1 LFREREQ
8 TARLALSDRLRYD
21 RAPMSVLQQVIW
33 CLSALQLFGLVGVL
47 ILRRHYQRMPLFT
60 LYAGGGALS
69 SVVVAL
75 HYTRDAWML
84 QQVVMAALRF
94 GVVLELIYRIFGAFP
109 AAAAAARRVM
119 FVILVATALTA
130 LSASMPDAV
139 YTRSLAETIPRLAA
153 ASAWIL
159 TALAV
164 LVLWY
169 RLPLAPLPRAI
180 LMGYAPYLLIFTIS
194 LSLLF
199 DASTE
204 HLRPWLG
211 YMDLFAFIGLV
222 NYWIRVAWRTAPEAT
237 VSYPPAAPV
246 GSAVSVARQAS

>member
-1 LFREREQ
+1 
-8 TARLALSDRLRYD
+8 
-21 RAPMSVLQQVIW
+21 MSVLQQVFGW
-33 CLSALQLFGLVGVL
+33 LGVLQMFVLFGVL
-47 ILRRHYQRMPLFT
+47 IRRRHYQRMPLLT
-60 LYAGGGALS
+60 LYAGGAALS

-75 HYTRDAWML
+75 HYTRDTWIL
-84 QQVVMAALRF
+84 QQAVTAALRF
-94 GVVLELIYRIFGAFP
+94 GVALELIYRIFGAFP
-109 AAAAAARRVM
+109 AAAATARRVM
-119 FVILVATALTA
+119 FVILVVTALTA

-139 YTRSLAETIPRLAA
+139 YTRSHAEAIPRLAA
-153 ASAWIL
+153 AAAWIL

-211 YMDLFAFIGLV
+211 YMDMFAFIVLV

-237 VSYPPAAPV
+237 ISYPPAPPV
-246 GSAVSVARQAS
+246 ASSLSVARQAS

>member
-1 LFREREQ
+1 
-8 TARLALSDRLRYD
+8 
-21 RAPMSVLQQVIW
+21 MSVLQQVIW
-33 CLSALQLFGLVGVL
+33 CLSVLQLFGLVGVL

-60 LYAGGGALS
+60 LYAGGSVLS
-69 SVVVAL
+69 GVVLGL
-75 HYTRDAWML
+75 HYTRDAWMV
-84 QQVVMAALRF
+84 QQAVMVALRF
-94 GVVLELIYRIFGAFP
+94 GVALELIYRIFGAFP
-109 AAAAAARRVM
+109 AAAATARRVM

-130 LSASMPDAV
+130 ISLSTPAAV
-139 YTRSLAETIPRLAA
+139 YTRSHAEAIPRLAA
-153 ASAWIL
+153 GAAWTL

-204 HLRPWLG
+204 RLRPWLG
-211 YMDLFAFIGLV
+211 YMDLFAFIVLV

-237 VSYPPAAPV
+237 MSYPPEAAVVPAVPV
-246 GSAVSVARQAS
+246 PRQSSPAAATNA

>member
-1 LFREREQ
+1 
-8 TARLALSDRLRYD
+8 
-21 RAPMSVLQQVIW
+21 MSVLQQVLGW
-33 CLSALQLFGLVGVL
+33 LSVLQMFVLFGVL

-60 LYAGGGALS
+60 LYAGASALS
-69 SVVVAL
+69 NVVVAL
-75 HYTRDAWML
+75 HYTRETWML

-94 GVVLELIYRIFGAFP
+94 GVALELTYCIFGAFP
-109 AAAAAARRVM
+109 AAAATARRVM

-130 LSASMPDAV
+130 ISVSTPAAV
-139 YTRSLAETIPRLAA
+139 YTRSHAEAIPRLAA
-153 ASAWIL
+153 AAVWIL

-180 LMGYAPYLLIFTIS
+180 LMGYAPYLLVFTIS

-199 DASTE
+199 DAGSQ

-211 YMDLFAFIGLV
+211 YADTFAFIVLV

-237 VSYPPAAPV
+237 MSYPPAAPV
-246 GSAVSVARQAS
+246 ASSVSVARQAS